1 MDAVTSLGVPGI
13 PLVGLGTY
21 TLTGTTCRTAV
32 EEALDGGYRHLDT
45 AQAYGNEQAVG
56 QGLRASTVSR
66 AEVFVTTKVWH
77 SNLGA
82 KHFRTSVENSLRKL
96 ALDYVDLLLIH
107 WPAAEEATT
116 LAAVELLAE
125 CQHRQHARLIGVS
138 NFPLPLLDR
147 ARRLAPLCCNQLEYH
162 PYLSQH
168 AQLAYLRA
176 HDMLLTAYSP
186 LAIGRILHDPL
197 VRELATEYDRT
208 PSQIALRWL
217 VQQPHVAVIPRAASA
232 RHRQENLAVFDFELR
247 AADMTHLHHLD
258 RRLRL
263 VDPAWGP
270 NWADQLPA

>member
-1 MDAVTSLGVPGI
+1 MDALPSPGLPGI
-13 PLVGLGTY
+13 PLLGLGTY
-21 TLTGTTCRTAV
+21 TLTGAACQTAV
-32 EEALDGGYRHLDT
+32 QEALDAGYRHLDT

-56 QGLRASTVSR
+56 LGLRASTVSR
-66 AEVFVTTKVWH
+66 DEVFVTTKVWH
-77 SNLGA
+77 TNLGA
-82 KHFRTSVENSLRKL
+82 KNFRTSVENSLRKL

-125 CQHRQHARLIGVS
+125 CQHQQHARLIGVS
-138 NFPLPLLDR
+138 NFPLPLLER
-147 ARRLAPLCCNQLEYH
+147 ARQLAPLCCNQLEYH

-168 AQLAYLRA
+168 AQLDYLRA

-186 LAIGRILHDPL
+186 LAIGRILHEPL
-197 VRELATEYDRT
+197 VQQLATKYERT

-247 AADMTHLHHLD
+247 ADDMAHLHHLD